1 MLTHTQINH
10 VAIIDQSELKLSSG
24 MTAQSLAHTQET
36 IDLSAK
42 TTTQI

>member
-1 MLTHTQINH
+1 MLTHTQIKNIS
-10 VAIIDQSELKLSSG
+10 IINQSELELGSG
-24 MTAQSLAHTQET
+24 ITAQRLAHAQET

>member
-1 MLTHTQINH
+1 MLTHTQIKNIS
-10 VAIIDQSELKLSSG
+10 IINQSELKLGSG

-42 TTTQI
+42 ITTQI

>member
-1 MLTHTQINH
+1 MLTHTQIKN
-10 VAIIDQSELKLSSG
+10 VAIINQSELKLGTG
-24 MTAQSLAHTQET
+24 MTAQSLAHAQET

>member
-1 MLTHTQINH
+1 MLTHIQIKNI
-10 VAIIDQSELKLSSG
+10 AIIDQSELKLGTG

-36 IDLSAK
+36 IDVNAK